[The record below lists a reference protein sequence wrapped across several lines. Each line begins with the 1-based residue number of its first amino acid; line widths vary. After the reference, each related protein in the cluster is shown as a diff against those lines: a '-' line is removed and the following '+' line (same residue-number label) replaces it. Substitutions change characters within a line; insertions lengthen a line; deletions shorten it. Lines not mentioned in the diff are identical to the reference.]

1 MAMNVESIRKDFPIL
16 NQRVNGEQ
24 LVYLD
29 NAATSQ
35 TPLAVIKAIQNYYL
49 HDNANVHRG
58 VHTLAERATQQYE
71 TARQQVAHFIHAAKP
86 DEVVFTRSTT
96 EAINLIARGF
106 TEPRLHAGDEI
117 VVSIM
122 EHHSNLVPWQEL
134 AQRTGAKL
142 RFIGLNQQ
150 QELDLNQ
157 AGQLIGPRTKLVALT
172 AVSNVLGTT
181 NPVSEV
187 AKLAHQQGAVMVV
200 DAAQLAGHAPI
211 DVQKLDADFIAFSG
225 HKMLGPTGIGV
236 AWGKE
241 EYWQQA
247 RPVQFG
253 GEMINNVTPTKSD
266 FKPAPLG
273 FEAGTPNI
281 EGAIAL
287 SSAIDYLQQIGL
299 DQIRDYEQDLADY
312 LRPRLLAIP
321 GLTLYGPQDH
331 HGPIFAFNLAGIHP
345 HDAATA
351 LDMEGVAVRAG
362 HHCAQPLMAALGVH
376 ATIRA
381 SLSFYNTRS
390 ECDRL
395 IAALQAVRRFFD
407 NGTR

>member
-1 MAMNVESIRKDFPIL
+1 MAINVESIRQDFPIL
-16 NQRVNGEQ
+16 DQRVNDEQ
-24 LVYLD
+24 LVYMD

-35 TPLAVIKAIQNYYL
+35 TPVTVIEAIRNYYL

-71 TARQQVAHFIHAAKP
+71 ATRQQVANFIHANSA

-96 EAINLIARGF
+96 EGINLIARGF
-106 TEPRLHAGDEI
+106 AEPMLQAGDEI

-122 EHHSNLVPWQEL
+122 EHHSDLVPWQEV
-134 AQRTGAKL
+134 ARRTGAKL

-150 QELDLNQ
+150 QELDMGQ
-157 AGQLIGPRTKLVALT
+157 AQQLIGPRTKIVALA
-172 AVSNVLGTT
+172 AVSNVLGVT
-181 NPVSEV
+181 NPVRKI
-187 AKLAHQQGAVMVV
+187 ADLAHQQGAVMVV

-211 DVQKLDADFIAFSG
+211 DVQELGADFLAFSG

-236 AWGKE
+236 VWGKLK
-241 EYWQQA
+241 YWQQTC
-247 RPVQFG
+247 PVQFG
-253 GEMINNVTPTKSD
+253 GEMISNVTQAKSS

-287 SSAIDYLQQIGL
+287 SAAIKYLQQVGVG
-299 DQIRDYEQDLADY
+299 QIHEREQKLADY

-321 GLTLYGPQDH
+321 GLTLYGPHNQ

-362 HHCAQPLMAALGVH
+362 HHCAQPLMAALGAH

-381 SLSFYNTRS
+381 SLSFYNTQA

-395 IAALQAVRRFFD
+395 INALQAVRRFFD